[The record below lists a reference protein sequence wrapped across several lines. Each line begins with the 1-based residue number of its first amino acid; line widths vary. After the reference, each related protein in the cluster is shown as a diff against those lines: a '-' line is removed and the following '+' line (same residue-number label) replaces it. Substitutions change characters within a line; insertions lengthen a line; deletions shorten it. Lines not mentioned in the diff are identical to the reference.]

1 MSTTGRR
8 SSTSSC
14 CGPAR
19 RWGSGWFTPGQ
30 GSPKDAERSNGS
42 SGPCGIRFLVE
53 IGSGRELDD
62 LVQLNTLFTAWVETV
77 YHRRDHSE
85 TEQTPW
91 DRWSTITPTLPTPTQ
106 LREAFL
112 WSEWRTVTK
121 TATVSLHGNT
131 YQVDAALI
139 GRKVELVFDPFDLT
153 DIEVRWQG
161 RAMGHAVPHRIGR
174 HVHHKARPDEAT
186 PATAAPTGINYLA
199 LVEAQ
204 HTKEISERLRYCQL
218 PDGPLPGQQPL
229 PGITDPDPDQ
239 THDDDHT
246 SDEVPA

>member
-1 MSTTGRR
+1 
-8 SSTSSC
+8 
-14 CGPAR
+14 
-19 RWGSGWFTPGQ
+19 
-30 GSPKDAERSNGS
+30 
-42 SGPCGIRFLVE
+42 
-53 IGSGRELDD
+53 
-62 LVQLNTLFTAWVETV
+62 
-77 YHRRDHSE
+77 
-85 TEQTPW
+85 
-91 DRWSTITPTLPTPTQ
+91 
-106 LREAFL
+106 
-112 WSEWRTVTK
+112 
-121 TATVSLHGNT
+121 
-131 YQVDAALI
+131 
-139 GRKVELVFDPFDLT
+139 
-153 DIEVRWQG
+153 
-161 RAMGHAVPHRIGR
+161 MGHAVPHRIGR